1 MAMRKRKTLVVC
13 ETCHQDIHAGRVAL
27 STCSVARAVGS
38 RMGMAGTDRS
48 VLGAVC
54 QAAVASPVTL
64 FHVVNRT
71 AISRR
76 YCSAASR

>member
-1 MAMRKRKTLVVC
+1 
-13 ETCHQDIHAGRVAL
+13 
-27 STCSVARAVGS
+27 
-38 RMGMAGTDRS
+38 MGMVGADRS

-54 QAAVASPVTL
+54 QAAVASLVTSL
-64 FHVVNRT
+64 HVVNRM